1 MPLRRI
7 KLTTS
12 TLMKH
17 TLLFMAAIFTMALSL
32 RLEAV
37 TPVACVGD
45 SITAGSGLAS
55 PQSESWPA
63 RLGELLGPSY
73 QVKNFGV
80 SGATL
85 LKNGNKPYWKVSAF
99 AAATQFQPDIVIIAL
114 GGNDS
119 KSINWDPHQA
129 EFAADAHALIDH
141 FASLPSAP
149 KIYLSL
155 PTPAFS
161 KAFGVMES
169 NNERIRVILRE
180 VGKSRHLT
188 IIDLY
193 SAMRDEPTLFRDGVH
208 PLASG
213 ADKIAQTVK
222 AVLVQSKVVEEHSG
236 SR

>member
-1 MPLRRI
+1 
-7 KLTTS
+7 
-12 TLMKH
+12 MKYIRFF
-17 TLLFMAAIFTMALSL
+17 LPAILAMVLSL

-37 TPVACVGD
+37 TRIACVGD

-55 PQSESWPA
+55 PQTESWPA
-63 RLGELLGPSY
+63 RLGELLGPDY
-73 QVKNFGV
+73 EVNNCGV
-80 SGATL
+80 SGSTL

-99 AAATQFQPDIVIIAL
+99 AAATQFQPNIVIIAL

-119 KSINWDPHQA
+119 KSVNWDSHQG
-129 EFAADAHALIDH
+129 EFAADANALIDH

-149 KIYLSL
+149 KIYLAL

-169 NNERIRVILRE
+169 NNERIRGILRE
-180 VGKSRHLT
+180 VAKSRQLT

-193 SAMRDEPTLFRDGVH
+193 APLREDAALFHDGIH
-208 PLASG
+208 PQAEG
-213 ADKIAQTVK
+213 AAKIARTVH
-222 AVLVQSKVVEEHSG
+222 AVLVQSKTAPEAHGE

>member
-1 MPLRRI
+1 
-7 KLTTS
+7 
-12 TLMKH
+12 MKYIQ
-17 TLLFMAAIFTMALSL
+17 LFLPAILVMVLSL
-32 RLEAV
+32 RVEAV
-37 TPVACVGD
+37 TRIACVGD

-55 PQSESWPA
+55 PQTESWPA
-63 RLGELLGPSY
+63 RLGELLGPDY
-73 QVKNFGV
+73 EVKNCGV
-80 SGATL
+80 SGSTL

-119 KSINWDPHQA
+119 KSVNWDSHQG
-129 EFAADAHALIDH
+129 EFAADANALIDH

-149 KIYLSL
+149 KIYIAL

-161 KAFGVMES
+161 KAFGVMEP

-180 VGKSRHLT
+180 VAKTRHLT

-193 SAMRDEPTLFRDGVH
+193 SPLREDAALFKDGIH
-208 PLASG
+208 PQAEG
-213 ADKIAQTVK
+213 AAKIAQTVH
-222 AVLVQSKVVEEHSG
+222 AVLVQPKAVTEAHCE

>member
-1 MPLRRI
+1 MKYIRI
-7 KLTTS
+7 FLP
-12 TLMKH
+12 
-17 TLLFMAAIFTMALSL
+17 AILAMVLSL

-37 TPVACVGD
+37 TRIACVGD

-55 PQSESWPA
+55 PQTESWPA
-63 RLGELLGPSY
+63 RLGELLGPDY
-73 QVKNFGV
+73 EVKNCGV
-80 SGATL
+80 SGSTL

-119 KSINWDPHQA
+119 KSVNWDAHQG
-129 EFAADAHALIDH
+129 EFAADANALIDH

-149 KIYLSL
+149 KIYLAL

-180 VGKSRHLT
+180 VAKSRQLT
-188 IIDLY
+188 VIDLY
-193 SAMRDEPTLFRDGVH
+193 APLREDSALFKDGIH
-208 PLASG
+208 PQAEG
-213 ADKIAQTVK
+213 AAKIARTVQS
-222 AVLVQSKVVEEHSG
+222 VLVGSKTAPEAHGE

>member
-1 MPLRRI
+1 
-7 KLTTS
+7 
-12 TLMKH
+12 MKYIR
-17 TLLFMAAIFTMALSL
+17 LFLPAILVMVLSL

-37 TPVACVGD
+37 TRIACVGD
-45 SITAGSGLAS
+45 SITAGSGLDS
-55 PQSESWPA
+55 PQTESWPA
-63 RLGELLGPSY
+63 RLGELLGPDY
-73 QVKNFGV
+73 EVKNCGV
-80 SGATL
+80 SGSTL

-119 KSINWDPHQA
+119 KSVNWDSHQG
-129 EFAADAHALIDH
+129 EFAADANALIDH

-149 KIYLSL
+149 KIYLAL

-161 KAFGVMES
+161 KAFGVMEP

-180 VGKSRHLT
+180 VAKTRHLT

-193 SAMRDEPTLFRDGVH
+193 SPLREDAALFKDGIH
-208 PLASG
+208 PQAEG
-213 ADKIAQTVK
+213 AAKIAQTVH
-222 AVLVQSKVVEEHSG
+222 AVLVQPKALTEAHGE